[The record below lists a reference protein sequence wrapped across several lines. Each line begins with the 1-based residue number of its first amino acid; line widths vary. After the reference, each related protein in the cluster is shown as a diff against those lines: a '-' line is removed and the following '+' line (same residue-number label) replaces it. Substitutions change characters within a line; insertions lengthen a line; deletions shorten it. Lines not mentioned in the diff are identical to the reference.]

1 MAFYFTRKIK
11 SLNTANWIDSNP
23 DVMADNMEPREFTQV
38 REIKKQYLF
47 QWWMHIISLN
57 SKKNILIFIFLV
69 HETIG
74 LGKGTGLRL

>member
-38 REIKKQYLF
+38 REIKK
-47 QWWMHIISLN
+47 
-57 SKKNILIFIFLV
+57 KKTILISMMNAHYILKLKEKYFNFYFFS
-69 HETIG
+69 T
-74 LGKGTGLRL
+74 